1 MQRFIGMD
9 VHGQSCTLVVM
20 GPSGR
25 RLGEHVVETNAKVL
39 IERMRS
45 IAGDKYVCME
55 EGTQC
60 EWLCE
65 VLAPHAK
72 QVVVTQLLK
81 RSGSKSDAIDAWAL
95 ADLLR
100 RDAVERSVFKSPK
113 TLTELRQAAR
123 GYVAMRGDM
132 VRAKCRLN
140 ALYRSRG
147 VQPTAAIYDLDARE
161 AWLRKLPPSHRPLA
175 DLLSEQVDSLS
186 ESHQTAESLLLE
198 QAKLTPV
205 TRRLATAPGIGP
217 IRAALLVAIVVTP
230 ARFRTTR
237 QFWSYSGLAIV
248 TRSTSDWTRDKVTK
262 SWARKPTVQTRGLNR
277 NRQPELKAIFK
288 GAATT
293 VIQQMPSHPLH
304 QDFQRMTEAG
314 IKPNLAKLTLA
325 RRIAATTLAMW
336 KHQEDYD
343 PSKARRVPPSQ

>member
-1 MQRFIGMD
+1 MQRFIGLD

-25 RLGEHVVETNAKVL
+25 RLGHHVVETSAKAL
-39 IERMRS
+39 IERMRG
-45 IAGDKYVCME
+45 IAGDTYVCME
-55 EGTQC
+55 EGTQS

-65 VLAPHAK
+65 VLEPWCK
-72 QVVVTQLLK
+72 KIVVTQPL
-81 RSGSKSDAIDAWAL
+81 RRAGSKSDAIDAWAL

-100 RDAVERSVFKSPK
+100 RDAVERTVFKSPQ
-113 TLTELRQAAR
+113 TLTALRQAAR
-123 GYVAMRGDM
+123 GYVAVRRDM

-147 VQPTAAIYDLDARE
+147 IQPSAEIYDPDARE
-161 AWLRKLPPSHRPLA
+161 TWLRKLPPSHRALA
-175 DLLSEQVDSLS
+175 ELLSEQVDGLS
-186 ESHQTAESLLLE
+186 QSHQAAESWLLE
-198 QAKLTPV
+198 EAHRTPV

-217 IRAALLVAIVVTP
+217 IRAALLMAIVVTP

-237 QFWSYSGLAIV
+237 QFWSYCGLAIV
-248 TRSTSDWTRDKVTK
+248 TRSSSDYVRDNGHWV
-262 SWARKPTVQTRGLNR
+262 RKPVAQTRGLNR

-293 VIQQMPSHPLH
+293 IIQQMPAHPLH
-304 QDFQRMTEAG
+304 HDFQRMTDAG

-325 RRIAATTLAMW
+325 RRIAAATLAMW

-343 PSKARRVPPSQ
+343 PSKIKAHAPQPQ

>member
-1 MQRFIGMD
+1 MERFIGLD

-25 RLGEHVVETNAKVL
+25 RLGQYVVETNAKAL

-55 EGTQC
+55 EGTHS
-60 EWLCE
+60 EWLHE
-65 VLAPHAK
+65 VLEPWSK
-72 QVVVTQLLK
+72 QIVVTQPLRRTGAK
-81 RSGSKSDAIDAWAL
+81 NDAIDAWAL

-100 RDAVERSVFKSPK
+100 RDAVERTVFKSPK
-113 TLTELRQAAR
+113 TLTALRQAAR
-123 GYVAMRGDM
+123 GYVAVRRDM

-140 ALYRSRG
+140 AVYRSRG
-147 VQPTAAIYDLDARE
+147 VQPSAEIYDPEARE
-161 AWLRKLPPSHRPLA
+161 TWLSKLPPSHRSLA
-175 DLLSEQVDSLS
+175 ALLREQVDGLS
-186 ESHQTAESLLLE
+186 ESPQAAETRLLTE
-198 QAKLTPV
+198 AKSTPSASQP
-205 TRRLATAPGIGP
+205 ATAPGIGP

-237 QFWSYSGLAIV
+237 QFWSYSGLGIV
-248 TRSTSDWTRDKVTK
+248 TRSSSDYVKEKGCWV
-262 SWARKPTVQTRGLNR
+262 RKPAVQTRGLNR
-277 NRQPELKAIFK
+277 NRQPELKEIFK

-304 QDFQRMTEAG
+304 QNFQRMTDAG
-314 IKPNLAKLTLA
+314 IKPNLARLTLA
-325 RRIAATTLAMW
+325 RRIAAATLAMW

-343 PSKARRVPPSQ
+343 PSKLQARTVLSQ

>member
-1 MQRFIGMD
+1 MQRFIGLD

-25 RLGEHVVETNAKVL
+25 RLGQYVVETSAKAL

-55 EGTQC
+55 EGTQS

-65 VLAPHAK
+65 VLEPWCK
-72 QVVVTQLLK
+72 QIVVTQPL
-81 RSGSKSDAIDAWAL
+81 RRAGTKSDAIDAWAL

-100 RDAVERSVFKSPK
+100 RDAVERTVFKSPQ
-113 TLTELRQAAR
+113 TLTALRQAAR
-123 GYVAMRGDM
+123 GYMAVRRDM

-147 VQPTAAIYDLDARE
+147 IQPSAEIYDPDARE
-161 AWLRKLPPSHRPLA
+161 TWLRRLPPSHRTLA
-175 DLLSEQVDSLS
+175 ELLSEQVDGLS
-186 ESHQTAESLLLE
+186 QSHQVAESWLLE
-198 QAKLTPV
+198 EAHRTPV

-217 IRAALLVAIVVTP
+217 IRAALLMAIVVTP

-237 QFWSYSGLAIV
+237 QFWSYCGLAIV
-248 TRSTSDWTRDKVTK
+248 TRSSSDYVRDNGHWV
-262 SWARKPTVQTRGLNR
+262 RKPVAQTRGLNR

-293 VIQQMPSHPLH
+293 IIQQMSAHPLH
-304 QDFQRMTEAG
+304 HDFQRMTDAG

-325 RRIAATTLAMW
+325 RRIAAATLAMW

-343 PSKARRVPPSQ
+343 PSKIKTHAPPPQ